1 MSHNSRWVLV
11 ASLALSVTAAAQGP
25 IAPPSRVLAE
35 VGGRTVLTAEFEAT
49 RLDERRRAIA
59 GNQLG
64 ALTTAAKEQTLERL
78 IDARRFA
85 LEARARKLDQR
96 ADIARQIENAID
108 MVLSE
113 ALAREIA
120 GSTPTGDEALRRYYD
135 AHIDTYREVARARA
149 RHVVVK
155 TEAEAV
161 AVLGKLRRNAD
172 FAALAREHNVDSTRE
187 SGGDL
192 GWVRR
197 GAMVPAFEQ
206 ALFALRP
213 GEVSQPIRTPY
224 GYHLV
229 QAVEIETPRTKPFA
243 SVADEV
249 RAKVVEEAVAAM
261 RGELAKKHP
270 ARIDAAA
277 LKAAR

>member
-1 MSHNSRWVLV
+1 LLV
-11 ASLALSVTAAAQGP
+11 SLALSVTTAAQGP
-25 IAPPSRVLAE
+25 TASPPRVLAE
-35 VGGRTVLTAEFEAT
+35 VGGRTVLSAEFEAT
-49 RLDERRRAIA
+49 RLEERRRAVA
-59 GNQLG
+59 ANQLN
-64 ALTTAAKEQTLERL
+64 ALTTTAKEQTLERL

-96 ADIARQIENAID
+96 PDIARQIENAID
-108 MVLSE
+108 TVLSE
-113 ALAREIA
+113 ALAHEIA
-120 GSTPTGDEALRRYYD
+120 AATPTDDAALRRYYD
-135 AHIDTYREVARARA
+135 AHVDAYREVPRVRA
-149 RHVVVK
+149 RHVVVRS
-155 TEAEAV
+155 EAEAF
-161 AVLGKLRRNAD
+161 AILGKLRRHAD

-206 ALFALRP
+206 ALFGLRP

-224 GYHLV
+224 GFHLV
-229 QAVEIETPRTKPFA
+229 QAIEIEPARTKPFA
-243 SVADEV
+243 TVADDV
-249 RAKVVEEAVAAM
+249 RAKVILEAVAAA
-261 RGELAKKHP
+261 RAELAKKHP